1 MHQGFHKL
9 THVCGCSVGLKPMK
23 VVLKPM
29 KVVASEVQPTQES
42 GTAKQPQHVD
52 AAGEAQS
59 ALSALAQVTAHGC

>member
-1 MHQGFHKL
+1 MDQGFHKL
-9 THVCGCSVGLKPMK
+9 THVCGCSVG
-23 VVLKPM
+23 LKPM